1 MTSNS
6 AAQGSLEGPG
16 LAVFDSKLYCID
28 RGHGG
33 NDQKLWWATYTTN
46 GGWSTDKDFP
56 AHSSGA
62 GPAVIAYR
70 DKYGDKNQLLVVHR
84 GYGNRAAGTDTA
96 EDEARL
102 AAEQRAWAGETAAS

>member
-1 MTSNS
+1 M
-6 AAQGSLEGPG
+6 
-16 LAVFDSKLYCID
+16 FDSNLYCIH

-46 GGWSTDKDFP
+46 GGWSADKAFP

-84 GYGNRAAGTDTA
+84 AAGTDTA

-102 AAEQRAWAGETAAS
+102 AAEQRAWAAETATS